1 MSSATGDPRPRLAVL
16 GADGFIGSRVVRA
29 ALASGAD
36 ATAICVRP
44 PWRLDDIGFAP
55 LRTVQMR
62 GRRWWGT
69 QGLDSMAIAMADADA
84 LVLLAYEAPASR
96 LGEAALDH
104 ERRVNAAGAQRVA
117 AIAAELGLRVVFA
130 SSADVYGAWSDAP
143 VRESTEPS
151 PHTPYAI
158 AKAEAEHLVANACR
172 RSRGAVSVRLS
183 TVFGPREH
191 SSRAIPAFMR
201 ALAAGERPVVHGDG
215 SDMRDYVYVD
225 DVARAVVHCA
235 LDPFAFSAV
244 GRVVNVGS
252 GIGRSTLEV
261 LSAVGAVL
269 GVDPAPVHVPSEREP
284 SRLVVDPTRA
294 RCGLGFGNRTA
305 FDEGL
310 RREAA
315 VELVEA
321 PAA

>member
-44 PWRLDDIGFAP
+44 PWRLDDIEFAP

-62 GRRWWGT
+62 GRRWWET
-69 QGLDSMAIAMADADA
+69 RGLDSMAIAMADADA

-143 VRESTEPS
+143 VRESTEPR
-151 PHTPYAI
+151 PRTPYAI
-158 AKAEAEHLVANACR
+158 AKAEAEHLVASACR
-172 RSRGAVSVRLS
+172 ASRGAVSVRLS
-183 TVFGPREH
+183 TVFGPHEH
-191 SSRAIPAFMR
+191 SARAIPAFMR

-215 SDMRDYVYVD
+215 SDVRDYVYID
-225 DVARAVVHCA
+225 DAARALVSCA
-235 LDPFAFSAV
+235 LDTFAFSAV
-244 GRVVNVGS
+244 GPVVNLGS
-252 GIGRSTLEV
+252 GVGRSTLDV
-261 LSAVGAVL
+261 LRAAGAAL
-269 GVDPAPVHVPSEREP
+269 GVDPAAVHVPSEREP

-294 RCGLGFGNRTA
+294 RCGLGFDNRTS
-305 FDEGL
+305 FEDGL
-310 RREAA
+310 RLEAA
-315 VELVEA
+315 VALAEVA
-321 PAA
+321 